1 MDRLGGMWCD
11 TLSSLQYAL
20 ASAVYW
26 NVTARTHR
34 EKEGGRR
41 GVETLWRDRR
51 EMETV
56 KDRGGGRRGGG
67 RGKKG
72 QDRKR
77 EGRRGIRTK
86 GKDRDRD
93 GDRERK

>member
-1 MDRLGGMWCD
+1 MVAATYATLKRLSAVHTLGAMDRLGGMWCD

-56 KDRGGGRRGGG
+56 KDLSL
-67 RGKKG
+67 
-72 QDRKR
+72 
-77 EGRRGIRTK
+77 IHI
-86 GKDRDRD
+86 
-93 GDRERK
+93 